1 GTLGTWGLSLLRG
14 CPHPRSAAEV
24 IRWFTGP
31 ELQKEL
37 VLSQGYAPTW
47 QSLDDDPDL
56 QRRHP
61 LLAVQRQSL
70 ELGALVRP
78 LTPLYAQY
86 SDVLQRQVN
95 GVLSGSRSVELAMA
109 EAQRQSTRVAEAV
122 DPR

>member
-1 GTLGTWGLSLLRG
+1 
-14 CPHPRSAAEV
+14 
-24 IRWFTGP
+24 
-31 ELQKEL
+31 
-37 VLSQGYAPTW
+37 TW
-47 QSLDDDPDL
+47 QSLYDDPDL